1 MSQEYEKIERMV
13 QQGKLTRAEANE
25 LLAAL
30 EPKESQQS
38 SPPIQGAQPRTRR
51 TFRIH
56 VDEARTGEHVDL
68 GFPMALAGIGLNIL
82 ARKGRATVGVDGKQV
97 PIDVDEIRRL
107 IADPAFVGELMH
119 IHAGDGDDVILS
131 IE

>member
-1 MSQEYEKIERMV
+1 MSQEHEKIERMV
-13 QQGKLTRAEANE
+13 QQGKLTRAEADE

-56 VDEARTGEHVDL
+56 VDRVNGKHVDL
-68 GFPMALAGIGLNIL
+68 EFPISLVGVGLNIL
-82 ARKGRATVGVDGKQV
+82 ARRDKATIDLDGKKV
-97 PIDVDEIRRL
+97 PINTEEIRRL
-107 IADPAFVGELMH
+107 IADPAFVGELMTVH
-119 IHAGDGDDVILS
+119 TEDGGTVVFNV
-131 IE
+131 E

>member
-1 MSQEYEKIERMV
+1 MSQEHEKIERMV
-13 QQGKLTRAEANE
+13 QQGKLSRAEADE

-30 EPKESQQS
+30 EPKESHES
-38 SPPIQGAQPRTRR
+38 RPPIQGAQPHGRR

-56 VDEARTGEHVDL
+56 VNEVGGDNVDL

-82 ARKGRATVGVDGKQV
+82 ARKGGATVGVDGKQV
-97 PIDVDEIRRL
+97 PIDIEEIRHL